1 MKTKQLHINTIGCQ
15 MNVYDSEQ
23 IAKGLTVLGYK
34 LTSLPEKA
42 DLIIVNTCTIREKA
56 EQKAFS
62 FLGRM
67 AGLKRKKTDLIIG
80 MGGCVAQQE
89 GQKIL
94 QRVPH
99 LDLVFGTN
107 AIGRLPGIIKT
118 ITEKKCRI
126 VDIKMSEQIEEL
138 DFFQDNHHKGKVA
151 SFVTIMQGC
160 DNYCTYCVVPY
171 VRGRETSRNPDKII
185 NEICCLVESGVREVT
200 LLGQNVNSYGN
211 KEGLC
216 TFPELLARVNEIN
229 GLLRIRFTTSHPKDL
244 STDLMLAFKDLDKMC
259 NHIHLPIQ
267 SGSNRVLKRM
277 NRKYSRKLYL
287 EKIDKLRDICSNMAI
302 TSDIIVGF
310 PGETRT
316 DFQETLELIKKVE
329 FDGLFAFKYS
339 DRPNAAAA
347 RFEDKISEKEKKERL
362 QQVLTLQAHFT
373 TQKNKELVGSTQ
385 SILVEG
391 LSKKQTRIDKHS
403 MNHDVQWTGRTSTNK
418 IVNFSRGDDALP
430 CDEILTGRMVNVR
443 IVTAHSHSLWGEP
456 VSIVPERKLGFFVKI
471 KEDEN
476 FNHRNTGSI
485 SRIKI

>member
-23 IAKGLTVLGYK
+23 IATGLLALGYK
-34 LTSLPEKA
+34 LTSFPEQA
-42 DLIIVNTCTIREKA
+42 DLIIVNTCAIREKA
-56 EQKAFS
+56 EQKVYS
-62 FLGRM
+62 FLGRLS
-67 AGLKRKKTDLIIG
+67 GLKRKKPDLIIG
-80 MGGCVAQQE
+80 VGGCVAQQE
-89 GQKIL
+89 GAKIL

-99 LDLVFGTN
+99 LDLVFGTH

-118 ITEKKCRI
+118 IASKKSRI
-126 VDIKMSEQIEEL
+126 VDIELSEKIQEL
-138 DFFQDNHHKGKVA
+138 DLIKEYCQEGKVV

-185 NEICCLVESGVREVT
+185 NEIRCLVESGVREVT
-200 LLGQNVNSYGN
+200 LLGQNVNSYGK

-216 TFPELLARVNEIN
+216 TFPELLALVNKIN

-259 NHIHLPIQ
+259 RHIHLPIQ
-267 SGSNRVLKRM
+267 SGSNQILKKM

-287 EKIDKLRDICSNMAI
+287 EKIDKLRNTCSDIAI

-310 PGETRT
+310 PGETRA
-316 DFQETLELIKKVE
+316 DFEKTLDLIKKVK

-339 DRPNAAAA
+339 DRPNAAAT

-362 QQVLTLQAHFT
+362 QQVLNLQAHFT
-373 TQKNKELVGSTQ
+373 TQKNKALIGSTA

-391 LSKKQTRIDKHS
+391 LSKKQIRIDRNS
-403 MNHDVQWTGRTSTNK
+403 TNHDVQWTGRTSTNK
-418 IVNFSRGDDALP
+418 IVNFSLGDDAVSG
-430 CDEILTGRMVNVR
+430 DEILTGRMVTVK
-443 IVTAHSHSLWGEP
+443 ILKAHSHSLWGKP
-456 VSIVPERKLGFFVKI
+456 VSIEP
-471 KEDEN
+471 
-476 FNHRNTGSI
+476 I
-485 SRIKI
+485 SSVSRGEKTYVA

>member
-23 IAKGLTVLGYK
+23 IATGLLALGYK
-34 LTSLPEKA
+34 LTSFPEQA
-42 DLIIVNTCTIREKA
+42 DLIIVNTCAIREKA
-56 EQKAFS
+56 EQKVYS
-62 FLGRM
+62 FLGRLS
-67 AGLKRKKTDLIIG
+67 GLKRKKPDLIIG
-80 MGGCVAQQE
+80 VGGCVAQQE
-89 GQKIL
+89 GAKIL

-99 LDLVFGTN
+99 LDLVFGTH

-118 ITEKKCRI
+118 IASKKCRI
-126 VDIKMSEQIEEL
+126 VDIELSEKIQEL
-138 DFFQDNHHKGKVA
+138 DLIKEYCQEGKVV

-185 NEICCLVESGVREVT
+185 NEIRCLVESGVREVT
-200 LLGQNVNSYGN
+200 LLGQNVNSYGK

-216 TFPELLARVNEIN
+216 TFPELLALVNKID

-259 NHIHLPIQ
+259 RHIHLPIQ
-267 SGSNRVLKRM
+267 SGSNQILKKM

-287 EKIDKLRDICSNMAI
+287 EKIDKLRNTCSDIAI

-310 PGETRT
+310 PGETRA
-316 DFQETLELIKKVE
+316 DFEKTLDLIKKVK

-339 DRPNAAAA
+339 DRPNAAAT

-362 QQVLTLQAHFT
+362 QQVLNLQAHFT
-373 TQKNKELVGSTQ
+373 TQKNKALIGSTA

-391 LSKKQTRIDKHS
+391 LSKKQIRIDRNS
-403 MNHDVQWTGRTSTNK
+403 TNHDVQWTGRTSTNK
-418 IVNFSRGDDALP
+418 IVNFSLGDDAVSG
-430 CDEILTGRMVNVR
+430 DEILTGRMVTVK
-443 IVTAHSHSLWGEP
+443 ILKAHSHSLWGKP
-456 VSIVPERKLGFFVKI
+456 VSIEP
-471 KEDEN
+471 
-476 FNHRNTGSI
+476 I
-485 SRIKI
+485 SSVSRGEKTYVA

>member
-23 IAKGLTVLGYK
+23 IATGLLALGYK
-34 LTSLPEKA
+34 LTSFPEQA
-42 DLIIVNTCTIREKA
+42 DLIIVNTCAIREKA
-56 EQKAFS
+56 EQKVYS
-62 FLGRM
+62 FLGRLS
-67 AGLKRKKTDLIIG
+67 GLKRKKPDLIIG
-80 MGGCVAQQE
+80 VGGCVAQQE
-89 GQKIL
+89 GAKIL

-99 LDLVFGTN
+99 LDLVFGTH

-118 ITEKKCRI
+118 IASKKSRI
-126 VDIKMSEQIEEL
+126 VDIELSEKIQEL
-138 DFFQDNHHKGKVA
+138 DLIKEYCQEGKVV

-185 NEICCLVESGVREVT
+185 NEIRCLVESGVREVT
-200 LLGQNVNSYGN
+200 LLGQNVNSYGK

-216 TFPELLARVNEIN
+216 TFPELLALVNKID

-259 NHIHLPIQ
+259 RHIHLPIQ
-267 SGSNRVLKRM
+267 SGSNQILKKM

-287 EKIDKLRDICSNMAI
+287 EKIDKLRNTCSDIAI

-310 PGETRT
+310 PGETRA
-316 DFQETLELIKKVE
+316 DFEKTLDLIKKVK

-339 DRPNAAAA
+339 DRPNAAAT

-362 QQVLTLQAHFT
+362 QQVLNLQAHFT
-373 TQKNKELVGSTQ
+373 TQKNKALIGSTA

-391 LSKKQTRIDKHS
+391 LSKKQIRIDRNS
-403 MNHDVQWTGRTSTNK
+403 TNHDVQWTGRTSTNK
-418 IVNFSRGDDALP
+418 IVNFSLGDDAVSG
-430 CDEILTGRMVNVR
+430 DEILTGRMVTVK
-443 IVTAHSHSLWGEP
+443 ILKAHSHSLWGKP
-456 VSIVPERKLGFFVKI
+456 VSIEP
-471 KEDEN
+471 
-476 FNHRNTGSI
+476 I
-485 SRIKI
+485 SSVSRGEKTYVA